1 MLGRRLLAFAGLLIP
16 IWFLG
21 GSLVFG
27 ALRPGYDPLVYAI
40 SRLGEQGGGNALAWN
55 LVGFGATGLLYLAFA
70 LALLRGLG
78 RGALGAWLVGLTAVA
93 GLALLASS
101 KFSCDPGC
109 VAVPTSTDGW
119 LHDVFGLLYFAVL
132 AAMPLVG
139 WRAFAARDDWRGLAR
154 TSLLVGL
161 LLVALFFA
169 SPFLFG
175 TSHVGLGQRL
185 YLITAFAWQAV
196 VAVRLLQ
203 LFTSELPTQG
213 MVKAPAA
220 SA

>member
-1 MLGRRLLAFAGLLIP
+1 MFGRRLLAFAGLLIP

-27 ALRPGYDPLVYAI
+27 ALRLGYDPLVHAI

-55 LVGFGATGLLYLAFA
+55 LVGFGTTGLLYLAFA

-78 RGALGAWLVGLTAVA
+78 RGALGAWLAGLTAVA
-93 GLALLASS
+93 GLALLASG

-109 VAVPTSTDGW
+109 VDVPVSTDAW

-132 AAMPLVG
+132 AALPLVG
-139 WRAFAARDDWRGLAR
+139 WRAFAARDDWRGLALP
-154 TSLLVGL
+154 SLFVGL

-169 SPFLFG
+169 SPILFG
-175 TSHVGLGQRL
+175 PSRVGLGQRL
-185 YLITAFAWQAV
+185 FLIAAFAWQAV
-196 VAVRLLQ
+196 IAIRLLQ
-203 LFTSELPTQG
+203 LPTSELPTQG
-213 MVKAPAA
+213 RVEAPASTA
-220 SA
+220 